1 MRPIHTFMVAAAML
15 GAMAPTPA
23 RALSY
28 VSPGRRADS
37 AIVEDEDRRPRELQ
51 KGDVLPELGEVRT
64 IDEDEVVFERILS
77 DDERDKLKAEG
88 LLAPDAR
95 RFRLYR
101 RPGPQAP
108 E

>member
-37 AIVEDEDRRPRELQ
+37 AIV
-51 KGDVLPELGEVRT
+51 
-64 IDEDEVVFERILS
+64 EDEVVFERILS